1 MQHSKLE
8 IPGLVGSYQM
18 KSATEKA
25 QNENEEAREERP
37 TSHISELTPKR
48 DSANTERR
56 SIRDRKLRA
65 RRIRVPELAVD
76 EVLAEASHSSLGRF
90 QARVEDLSLH
100 GMRLIASRQHQLG
113 LVLSGDRLEGLR
125 ITAGDQLLYS
135 GDALIRRVSDDRN
148 DWVLGI
154 ELADRGIDL
163 HALYRLD
170 RRVSI
175 AERLRAAVVEHET
188 VSQEF
193 KAWTA
198 DLLDFF
204 EATKQCLDKEE
215 AALAGSDLWTREEA
229 TRDCIA
235 EAAPVVCER
244 LNQAS
249 VELARFVSSFGDDE
263 HRVYRR
269 FYRRHL
275 CGYYHRAPLLQRAY
289 YKPLG
294 YAGDYEMMN
303 MLYRD
308 HGEGD
313 TLFGKVLN
321 VYACQEAAAL
331 ANINRIAYFTRR
343 IKAMVDQNSDRRLR
357 IASIGCGP
365 SHEISSLLREH
376 PEIGRRLD
384 IALVDQEEQAIQYCE
399 KTLAPL
405 AASTGAKIH
414 FIGESIRRLL
424 TARSLG
430 QALGKRDLIYSAGL
444 FDYLSDRSF
453 EALLGALYN
462 ATADDG
468 HMYIGNV
475 NLDTNTTKW
484 AMEYASDWYL
494 IHRTKRQLLELAQSL
509 PASPRISEVE
519 SEPLGV
525 NLFLHI
531 AR

>member
-1 MQHSKLE
+1 MT
-8 IPGLVGSYQM
+8 
-18 KSATEKA
+18 SATEKA
-25 QNENEEAREERP
+25 RRENAEPQDETP
-37 TSHISELTPKR
+37 TSHIAELAPKTPAATSEH
-48 DSANTERR
+48 R

-65 RRIRVPELAVD
+65 RRIRVPDLAVE
-76 EVLAEASHSSLGRF
+76 EVLAEATHSSLGRF
-90 QARVEDLSLH
+90 QSRVEDLSLH
-100 GMRLIASRQHQLG
+100 GMRLITNRRRKPG
-113 LVLSGDRLEGLR
+113 LVLSGDKLADLR
-125 ITAGDQLLYS
+125 ITAGDQLLYG
-135 GDALIRRVSDDRN
+135 GDALVRRVSDD
-148 DWVLGI
+148 DDEWVLGI
-154 ELADRGIDL
+154 ELADRGVDL
-163 HALYRLD
+163 DALYRLD
-170 RRVSI
+170 RRLSI
-175 AERLRAAVVEHET
+175 AERLRSAVREHES

-193 KAWTA
+193 KAWVA
-198 DLLDFF
+198 ELLDFF
-204 EATKQCLDKEE
+204 QATKSCLDQEE
-215 AALAGSDLWTREEA
+215 AALSGSDLWSREEA

-249 VELARFVSSFGDDE
+249 VELARFVSNFRDSE
-263 HRVYRR
+263 HSVHRH

-275 CGYYHRAPLLQRAY
+275 CEYYHRAPLLQRAY

-303 MLYRD
+303 MLYRN
-308 HGEGD
+308 HSEGD

-321 VYACQEAAAL
+321 VYACQEAAAQ
-331 ANINRIAYFTRR
+331 ANINRIEYFTKR
-343 IKAMVDQNSDRRLR
+343 IKAMVNETPDRRLR

-365 SHEISSLLREH
+365 SHEIRNLLQEH
-376 PEIGRRLD
+376 PEVGSRLD
-384 IALVDQEEQAIQYCE
+384 IALVDQEERAIQYCE
-399 KTLAPL
+399 KTLASL
-405 AASTGAKIH
+405 AARTGARVH

-453 EALLGALYN
+453 EALLKALYN
-462 ATADDG
+462 ATADGG

-494 IHRTKRQLLELAQSL
+494 IHRTKKHLLQLARTL
-509 PASPRISEVE
+509 PASPKTIEVE

>member
-1 MQHSKLE
+1 
-8 IPGLVGSYQM
+8 
-18 KSATEKA
+18 
-25 QNENEEAREERP
+25 
-37 TSHISELTPKR
+37 
-48 DSANTERR
+48 
-56 SIRDRKLRA
+56 
-65 RRIRVPELAVD
+65 VPELAVD
-76 EVLAEASHSSLGRF
+76 EVLAQATHSSLGKF
-90 QARVEDLSLH
+90 KSRVEDLSLH
-100 GMRLIASRQHQLG
+100 GMRLITNRRHKPG
-113 LVLSGDRLEGLR
+113 LVLSGDKLSDVR
-125 ITAGDQLLYS
+125 ITAGDQLLYV
-135 GDALIRRVSDDRN
+135 GDALVRRVSDDDD
-148 DWVLGI
+148 DWLLGI
-154 ELADRGIDL
+154 ELADRGVDL
-163 HALYRLD
+163 DALYRLD
-170 RRVSI
+170 RRLSI
-175 AERLRAAVVEHET
+175 AERLRSAVSEHES
-188 VSQEF
+188 VSREF
-193 KAWTA
+193 KAWVA

-204 EATKQCLDKEE
+204 EATKNCLDQEE

-244 LNQAS
+244 LNRAS
-249 VELARFVSSFGDDE
+249 LELARFVSNFRDSE
-263 HRVYRR
+263 HSVHRH

-275 CGYYHRAPLLQRAY
+275 CEYYHRAPLLQRAY

-294 YAGDYEMMN
+294 YSGDYEMMN

-321 VYACQEAAAL
+321 MYACQEAAAK
-331 ANINRIAYFTRR
+331 ANINRIDYFTKR
-343 IKAMVDQNSDRRLR
+343 IKAMVDETPDRRLR

-365 SHEISSLLREH
+365 SHEIRNLLEEH
-376 PEIGRRLD
+376 PELGSRID
-384 IALVDQEEQAIQYCE
+384 IALVDQEERAIQYCE

-405 AASTGAKIH
+405 AASTGARIH

-453 EALLGALYN
+453 EALLKALYN

-494 IHRTKRQLLELAQSL
+494 IHRTKKQLLQLAQSL
-509 PASPRISEVE
+509 PATPRITNVE